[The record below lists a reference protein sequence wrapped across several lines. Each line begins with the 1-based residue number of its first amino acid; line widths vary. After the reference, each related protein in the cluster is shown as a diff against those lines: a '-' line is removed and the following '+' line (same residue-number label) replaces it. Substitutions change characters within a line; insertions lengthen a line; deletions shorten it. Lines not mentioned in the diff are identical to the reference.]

1 MHGGDWIGCI
11 SKVISVS
18 LRQQGSI
25 MRIIMCLFLFKRVA
39 SLVCPTNLPLD
50 TLSKRNPNI
59 VVNKLI
65 PILESSI
72 VESRVHLRGKGE
84 SLNLLELLKEEMLAD
99 NLKSVSP
106 TWETIISNDCIGDS
120 SKWTSLSDEVAESL
134 FYHKISIALEA
145 NAITGN
151 EATFDCFLD
160 NKLSSLRKS
169 QIFLEEISNRLPD
182 VIMEKDPVEALKKF
196 LLVSVWA
203 MQGARKLIC
212 NDESITGTANK
223 RRAFNDGLQ
232 SQMEYLALNDLPEV
246 MKIFRD
252 GGDGDVSI
260 VLNNTGKELVADLA
274 LAYTLLV
281 LNLCKTVTFHTKA
294 YTVNRYGATNVDV
307 YGHIEHLA
315 DPVHSSV
322 WAVRHFGEAL
332 RAFINTGR
340 IKIIDDDF
348 WCLPT
353 PLWEMPQHVESML
366 ATSKLVIVKGDANY
380 RRMLGSR
387 NWPLSDK
394 SALKYWH
401 VPVCAIRVMET
412 EIGCGFDEVTA
423 KQATFNKSFMTSG
436 RWGQIQFQ
444 SADKPDIL

>member
-1 MHGGDWIGCI
+1 MIGCVPKII
-11 SKVISVS
+11 SASS
-18 LRQQGSI
+18 PQQGFI
-25 MRIIMCLFLFKRVA
+25 MRIVLCFFLFKRVA
-39 SLVCPTNLPLD
+39 SLICPTNLPQD

-59 VVNKLI
+59 VSNKLI

-84 SLNLLELLKEEMLAD
+84 SLNLLESLKEEMLGD
-99 NLKSVSP
+99 ILKTISP
-106 TWETIISNDCIGDS
+106 AWETIIANDCVSDS
-120 SKWTSLSDEVAESL
+120 PKWTDLSDEVAESL
-134 FYHKISIALEA
+134 FYQKISVALEA
-145 NAITGN
+145 NEVAGN

-182 VIMEKDPVEALKKF
+182 IIMEKDPLEALEKF
-196 LLVSVWA
+196 LLVSVWG
-203 MQGARKLIC
+203 MQSARKLIC

-223 RRAFNDGLQ
+223 RRAFNDGLR
-232 SQMEYLALNDLPEV
+232 SQMEYLAQNDLAEV
-246 MKIFRD
+246 MKIFKD
-252 GGDGDVSI
+252 GGDGDISI

-332 RAFINTGR
+332 RAFINNGR
-340 IKIIDDDF
+340 IKIIDDEF
-348 WCLPT
+348 WCLPS
-353 PLWEMPQHVESML
+353 PLWEMPEHVESIL
-366 ATSKLVIVKGDANY
+366 GTSKLVIVKGDANY

-387 NWPLSDK
+387 SWPLSDK
-394 SALKYWH
+394 STLKYWH
-401 VPVCAIRVMET
+401 VPVCAIRVIES
-412 EIGCGFDEVTA
+412 EIGCGFDEATVR
-423 KQATFNKSFMTSG
+423 QATFNKSFMTSG

-444 SADKPDIL
+444 SAESPDVL